1 VLSTL
6 AARQLVVVATPGPIS
21 VPKSTVQVPNKSPVT
36 VVPPPKL
43 AKVDDAL
50 AMTTGTPALPMLM
63 VVAVVVPMFRT
74 PAAAVSKP

>member
-1 VLSTL
+1 MTPVAAQLATAVELAVTL
-6 AARQLVVVATPGPIS
+6 PI
-21 VPKSTVQVPNKSPVT
+21 VTVQLPNTMLPI

-63 VVAVVVPMFRT
+63 EVAVVVPIFSA
-74 PAAAVSKP
+74 PPPAVSKP